1 MTSIYNR
8 FSHKVSLF
16 QEEKLPEEAILA
28 GYAALINVYELEV
41 PLPLKLAAISSRHK
55 IYESGNW
62 KVFTPRH
69 APSPTLE
76 GQLIFALK
84 YEGLELAV
92 LKQLFKILDPY
103 EIEQM
108 VHDKPTSRYTRR
120 IWFLYEWLMGY
131 TLDISN
137 AEQGAYVDAVNTT
150 QQLAIQGIRSPRHR
164 VMNNLPGPPE
174 FCPMV
179 YRTPLLQRYSK
190 ANLATRAREIISG
203 ISSSLLAR
211 TSAFLMLKD
220 SKCSFEIE
228 GENPPENRIQRWARA
243 IRDAGRERLD
253 VKELLRLQKVVI
265 GDARFVRL
273 GLRTQGGFVG
283 EHERDSR
290 LPLPVHISANPEDL
304 PSLMEGIVE
313 FDNSYAEDLPPIV
326 AAAIL
331 AFGFIYIHPFE
342 DGNGRLHRYLIH
354 HALSRRGFN
363 PPGLIFPVSATILER
378 VDVYRTILESY
389 SQRLLPLIKW
399 KPTPEMNV
407 HVLNETADFYRYF
420 DATPHVE
427 FLYACVEKTIR
438 FDLPEE
444 VEFLKKYDHF
454 KAHINSIVD
463 MPASV
468 VDLLFNFLK
477 QSHGHLSQRALEKE
491 FASLNKDEVERIED
505 LYASI
510 WSAEQS

>member
-1 MTSIYNR
+1 MESIYNR
-8 FSHKVSLF
+8 FSQKVSLF
-16 QEEKLPEEAILA
+16 QEKKLPEEAILA

-41 PLPLKLAAISSRHK
+41 PLPLKLAAISARHK
-55 IYESGNW
+55 IYESCGW
-62 KVFTPRH
+62 KLFTPRH

-76 GQLIFALK
+76 GQLTFALK
-84 YEGLELAV
+84 HEGLELAV
-92 LKQLFKILDPY
+92 LKKLFEIIDPD

-108 VHDKPTSRYTRR
+108 VYDKPTSRYIRR
-120 IWFLYEWLMGY
+120 IWFLYEWLTEH
-131 TLDISN
+131 TLNIPN
-137 AEQGAYVDAVNTT
+137 AEQGAYVDAVDPKK
-150 QQLAIQGIRSPRHR
+150 QLAIQGMRSPRHR

-179 YRTPLLQRYSK
+179 YWTPLLQRYSK
-190 ANLATRAREIISG
+190 ANLAARAREIISG
-203 ISSSLLAR
+203 ISSSLLER

-265 GDARFVRL
+265 GDTRFVHL
-273 GLRTQGGFVG
+273 GLRSRGGFVG
-283 EHERDSR
+283 EHERGSR
-290 LPLPVHISANPEDL
+290 LPLPIHISARPKDL
-304 PSLMEGIVE
+304 SSLMEGLVE

-378 VDVYRTILESY
+378 VDVYRSVLESY
-389 SQRLLPLIKW
+389 SQRLLPLIQW

-407 HVLNETADFYRYF
+407 QVFNETVDFYRYF

-444 VEFLKKYDHF
+444 VEFLRKYDRF
-454 KAHINSIVD
+454 KAQVNNLVD
-463 MPASV
+463 MPASM

-477 QSHGHLSQRALEKE
+477 QNQGHLSQRALDKE
-491 FASLNKDEVERIED
+491 FARLTDQEVQVIEE
-505 LYASI
+505 LYTSM
-510 WSAEQS
+510 WQLESS